1 MRRIL
6 RAAPTVALLVTM
18 SCAGSAKNAQSGPLI
33 LPGDDALTALAKRTH
48 AKVMTLDTHVDI
60 DPGAFQVGQLNYSQ
74 RLSTQV
80 DLTKMEEGKLDAI
93 FFSIYVGQGA
103 IDSAGFARAYATDTA
118 KFNAVHRLAEVIAPS
133 RIEIA
138 YTAADARR
146 IYASGKKV
154 AFMGVENGYGI
165 GNDITRVKEFYDRG
179 ARYMS
184 LAHNGHNQLSDSNT
198 GESDNQ
204 WMWNGLSPFG
214 KLVIA
219 EMNRLGIMIDISHPS
234 KGSMMQSL
242 ALTKAPIIASHSGV
256 RAICDVSRNLDD
268 EELRALG
275 KNGGVVQL
283 VAFRSYVKCDPKTDA
298 ARTAATVA
306 LNTEFGIAV
315 GGRGTGAGRGAGGA
329 AGAGPGA
336 GVARGPMAGTP
347 GPACGPSG
355 RAGGAGAA
363 VNPQVAAFTPE
374 RRAAYEA
381 RQRDV
386 AAKYPAAPTATVKDY
401 VDHIDYAV
409 KMIGLDHVGVSS
421 DFDGGGGIDGYNCAL
436 ESVNVTR
443 ELVRRGYTEEQISK
457 IWSGNL
463 LRVLEE
469 VEQTAKKIQ
478 SGKIA
483 A

>member
-6 RAAPTVALLVTM
+6 RAAPAVALLACI
-18 SCAGSAKNAQSGPLI
+18 SCAGSARTTQSGPPV
-33 LPGDDALTALAKRTH
+33 LPGDDALTAIAKRTH
-48 AKVMTLDTHVDI
+48 ANVMTLDTHVDI
-60 DPGAFQVGQLNYSQ
+60 EPGAFQVGQLNYSQ
-74 RLSTQV
+74 RLSSQV
-80 DLTKMEEGKLDAI
+80 DLTKMEEGKLDAV
-93 FFSIYVGQGA
+93 FFSIFVGQGA
-103 IDSAGFARAYATDTA
+103 LDSAGYARAYATDTA

-138 YTAADARR
+138 YTAADAKR

-184 LAHNGHNQLSDSNT
+184 LAHNGHSQLSDSNT
-198 GESDNQ
+198 GESNNQ

-214 KLVIA
+214 KQVIA

-256 RAICDVSRNLDD
+256 RAICNVSRNLDD

-283 VAFRSYVKCDPKTDA
+283 VAFRSYVKCDSKTDA
-298 ARTAATVA
+298 ARTAATAA
-306 LNTEFGIAV
+306 LNQEFGLT
-315 GGRGTGAGRGAGGA
+315 GGGRGAGGGGRGGPV
-329 AGAGPGA
+329 AGLA
-336 GVARGPMAGTP
+336 

-355 RAGGAGAA
+355 RGGGAPP
-363 VNPQVAAFTPE
+363 VNPQIAALTPE
-374 RRAAYEA
+374 RRKAYDDRQAAI
-381 RQRDV
+381 
-386 AAKYPAAPTATVKDY
+386 AAKYPAALTATVKDY
-401 VDHIDYAV
+401 VDHIDYVV

-421 DFDGGGGIDGYNCAL
+421 DFDGGGGIEGYNCAL
-436 ESVNVTR
+436 EAVNVTR
-443 ELVRRGYTEEQISK
+443 ELVRRGYTEEQIGK

-463 LRVLEE
+463 LRVLEQ

-483 A
+483 T